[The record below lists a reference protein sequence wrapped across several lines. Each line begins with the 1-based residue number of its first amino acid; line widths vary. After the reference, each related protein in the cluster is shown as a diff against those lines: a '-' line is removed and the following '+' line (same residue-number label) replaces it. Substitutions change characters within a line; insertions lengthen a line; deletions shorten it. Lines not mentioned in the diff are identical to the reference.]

1 MQLVRHIENHED
13 FFLPN
18 SLDLYKDLQA
28 HSAGKESISSFS
40 EIEAVFP
47 ATEIQRDILNEDVQ
61 WAEVELFSGNAMSFG
76 LETVF
81 NAWTSLASHHV
92 CLRSY
97 LTTNP
102 KSGEPQVVI
111 LRRIERIRWN
121 KAGKKSRP
129 PNDSPAY
136 VSVDGT
142 RHIDGISV
150 ILHFHRALID
160 TTSLHTIKLDYALQ
174 LHGLPG
180 IESAGFATYIRYL
193 NRQREGIDASKT
205 FWSNT
210 FSGTVPLSV
219 FGEPSELNDITLT
232 RHGVSAVVTSLELG
246 KLTSLDAYMRRL
258 ASWRQT
264 FFEVVWAHVLSAHT
278 VSDEVTFGTV
288 RRDESFIGAETC
300 VGCVDQTYLVRFQ
313 VTGDHRPTFLDGIR
327 SLDAYHDEASR
338 HAFIGLNEIQHLAG
352 HRKTVESAVSYS
364 QTTNTPC
371 IAPGLS
377 RFPVVLCISDADA
390 LRVTLKCKAYI
401 PLDEVEVILKHFVAG
416 VLRAASILGL
426 ESDRPLT
433 SLDLISE
440 DEKQA
445 IISQSTSSLMAEPT
459 TIPKLFEETVASC
472 PNKIAVDFE
481 GTESLTFVEL
491 NRRSNGLARKLRLS
505 KGAIFPILMERSL
518 EMVVTILA
526 VLKSG
531 AAYTVLDPDS
541 PVQRLEQIIDDC
553 KATTVLAS
561 SKYLRLLSVTVDVQQ
576 ALSDLDNQGEESPDY
591 IFDNLDRDIAT
602 EDLCY
607 VIYTS
612 GSTGKPKGAVLTHRA
627 ATSGMGYHS
636 LRDLCRWLLFYNPS
650 FSAAQRT
657 ILGTLVHGGTVVL
670 AKKETLTGDLAGVIN
685 NLSIDALG
693 ITPSA
698 LSLIRPDDVPR
709 LRQITL
715 VGERISQ
722 ELVDTWACL
731 DTLKLRN
738 TYGLSECTQ
747 LNFGRELSNST
758 SGTLNPRV
766 VGTPTDTTGAFILE
780 PGTERLSPILVTGEL
795 CLSGPQLSEGYVNN
809 PALTERAFIDN
820 PFGPGKLYRT
830 GDRAR
835 RLADGQIEILGRIDM
850 QVKINGQKV
859 EPAEV
864 DRLLFAFNGVDATV
878 TLPIDIEGRPTLVT
892 GVVVAAGHTF
902 RSSVTAARDH
912 LKEHLPAYMLP
923 GLWLPLDEIPK
934 NSNGKVNLH
943 QLREQ
948 AKELGSVGFANLM
961 AGTEDDSVMDQ
972 IEGKLAQVWARLLDI
987 EVSSVR
993 PSHVFTDLGGSSIQA
1008 IQVVSELRNAGL
1020 TVELSDLL
1028 IDKTLR
1034 AIAAESKA
1042 FDPEG
1047 QQDLEPFALIAD
1059 QGFLSDLKQDGDVI
1073 DAYPA
1078 TPFQEAML
1086 ASINTPSDPYTYSRT
1101 WDVSHL
1107 DVGNLRQ
1114 SFDEVFRAREILRT
1128 VFVPHRR
1135 SFIQAVRSDVLL
1147 PWHESSESLEEYS
1160 SRIKD
1165 LQWDLS
1171 SPLWKAAILANRVLV
1186 VTMHHSLFDF
1196 WSHRFLYD
1204 DVAYVYNSGQPVPER
1219 PGFRNFVRYL
1229 QQGDAAASETF
1240 WSAYLEGADA
1250 VKLNHSPTAE
1260 TSRRELDLGFSLSER
1275 ASSVGFTLGTVIY
1288 AAWAIL
1294 LSRQLGSE
1302 DVTFATTISGRE
1314 VPVDGIHAIDGPTMT
1329 TVPQRVKVSPET
1341 RLGELAQNTVLGFA
1355 RLLRHSQAGMLGA
1368 LRASKL
1374 SPKAIDTLVNI
1385 LVLGSD
1391 SRQFRQPEAKE
1402 ILQMHGSRPQWASGS
1417 DTTVLA
1423 VEETTGSANTTT
1435 IRLISA
1441 MEPRRLEFLESSF
1454 VTIVNQILE
1463 QPALAVSSVAVMG
1476 DDERE
1481 FLYNTLSNR
1490 KTLHVPDAEFLHNA
1504 FERHASNS
1512 PERVAIDFNGSE
1524 QVSYAILNNLANRFA
1539 HELID
1544 RGLQPGDLVPLVLDK
1559 SVDMIVAILGVLKAG
1574 GAYVPL
1580 SPDNPTERNAFVVS
1594 DTKAKLLVLH
1604 PQYAAFGEHA
1614 REHLGVEIFVLDN
1627 YNSLSDFAIGSRDAS
1642 VAPTVATTP
1651 DSLAYLIY
1659 TSGSTG
1665 LPKGVKVPHRAAAA
1679 AVVSMAEVEGRH
1691 QGTWRTLQFANY
1703 VFDASVQDFFNT
1715 LSTGGTL
1722 CMAPTDVLLSD
1733 IAGCINR
1740 MDARQSIITPT
1751 VAKLFSPND
1760 VPRFETL
1767 IVGGELLTSD
1777 VVDVW
1782 GPRCKILNVYG
1793 PTETSMVVTTKAVEW
1808 SPEQDSRR
1816 IGNIGA
1822 PFPTVM
1828 AFIVHPDGEAL
1839 QPYGA
1844 VGELCIGGP
1853 QVTDGYMNRPDLTGA
1868 AYIDSHV
1875 LGTRIYRTGDLAR
1888 WLPGGEIECL
1898 GRKDNQVKI
1907 HGHRIELGEVE
1918 ESIRRSGLVKD
1929 TVATVAS
1936 VHGKVHLVAFC
1947 VFDEGIATVD
1957 ESGAQDPSALR
1968 STIDE
1973 LRGSLGSLA
1982 TYMVPKFVIPMSTF
1996 PKLPSRKVDRK
2007 TLKKVVD
2014 DLPHDFMAQ
2023 CVLKSSDASH
2033 EVVPVETPAE
2043 EVLQSI
2049 WADVFDVSP
2058 ERLGREASFFA
2069 LGGDSISA
2077 ISLTGHLRRAGYSLT
2092 VLDILKS
2099 PKLKDLAA
2107 SMRKIEL
2114 SSSAPKKVFEA
2125 PGIVRESLERTGLQW
2140 DEDVDYVYP
2149 CPPGQA
2155 EFLKQGSRDT
2165 QMWVLQTV
2173 RRMPADVHPD
2183 AWIEA
2188 TTKLTEAN
2196 DILRTCWLQVFP
2208 EDWVGVVLRSSQLR
2222 LERPKLDSEQEISR
2236 FIERFWE
2243 DRFEF
2248 GRPFIKYAVINH
2260 NDSSWDLVIKMDHAV
2275 YDGTLLRVFDD
2286 HFGAL
2291 LRNEPL
2297 PPRVEF
2303 RDFAQHVFQEDKN
2316 SSLEYWKM
2324 SMVGVDARDQII
2336 HGIDLASVASPKITA
2351 SLRKEIDTAD
2361 IDRTASHFG
2370 VTPSIIF
2377 QAAFSLWL
2385 AGATDSTDIR
2395 FDYLLSGRNVALPD
2409 PQSINGTLA
2418 NFLPFR
2424 TALEPKE
2431 SVTSFVSRL
2440 QDDFWAVTE
2449 NGLVGLDE
2457 IYRTAGLSRET
2468 HSNRVLFLSQ
2478 PFEPTAGDDP
2488 NGQYRWLV
2496 MAKSK
2501 VRMFQPYAL
2510 VVEVSKSLGERH
2522 VLKVMYDEGLFD
2534 AAAAEKITDDISAL
2548 AKVLMD
2554 KRTGGV
2560 LLEEL

>member
-18 SLDLYKDLQA
+18 SLEIYNDLQV
-28 HSAGKESISSFS
+28 HSPGNENISTFS
-40 EIEAVFP
+40 EIEAVYP
-47 ATEIQRDILNEDVQ
+47 ATGIQRDILNEDVQ
-61 WAEVELFSGNAMSFG
+61 WAEVELFSGNASSYG
-76 LETVF
+76 LETIF

-111 LRRIERIRWN
+111 LRRIEIIRWN

-129 PNDSPAY
+129 SNDSPAY

-193 NRQREGIDASKT
+193 NRQRESIEASKT

-210 FSGTVPLSV
+210 FSGTVPQFV
-219 FGEPSELNDITLT
+219 FEEPSKVNDTTLS
-232 RHGVSAVVTSLELG
+232 RHGVSAVVTGLELG
-246 KLTSLDAYMRRL
+246 KVASLDAYARRP

-278 VSDEVTFGTV
+278 GSDEVIFGTV

-300 VGCVDQTYLVRFQ
+300 VGCVDQTYLVRSQ
-313 VTGDHRPTFLDGIR
+313 VAGDHRPTILESTM
-327 SLDAYHDEASR
+327 SLDTYHDEAGR
-338 HAFIGLNEIQHLAG
+338 HAFIGLNEIQHLAR
-352 HRKTVESAVSYS
+352 HKKTVESAVSYS

-377 RFPVVLCISDADA
+377 RFPVVLCISDVDA
-390 LRVTLKCKAYI
+390 LRLTLKCKAYI

-416 VLRAASILGL
+416 LVRAASILSL
-426 ESDRPLT
+426 KSYRPLK
-433 SLDLISE
+433 SSDLISE

-445 IISQSTSSLMAEPT
+445 IIAQSTSSRVTEPT
-459 TIPKLFEETVASC
+459 TIPKLFEKTVASC

-481 GTESLTFVEL
+481 GKESLTFLEL
-491 NRRSNGLARKLRLS
+491 NRRSNGLAKKLQLS
-505 KGAIFPILMERSL
+505 KGTVYPILMDRSW

-541 PVQRLEQIIDDC
+541 PVHRLEQIIDDC
-553 KATTVLAS
+553 KATIVLAS
-561 SKYLRLLSVTVDVQQ
+561 SKYLGLLSVTVDVQH
-576 ALSDLDNQGEESPDY
+576 ALSELDGQGEESPD
-591 IFDNLDRDIAT
+591 IFDNLDKDIAT

-612 GSTGKPKGAVLTHRA
+612 GSTGKPKGALLTHRA

-636 LRDLCRWLLFYNPS
+636 LNDLSRWLLFYNPS

-670 AKKETLTGDLAGVIN
+670 ARKETLTGDLAGVIN

-722 ELVDTWACL
+722 ELVDTWAGL

-747 LNFGRELSNST
+747 LNFGRELSDST
-758 SGTLNPRV
+758 SGTLNAYV

-780 PGTERLSPILVTGEL
+780 PGTESLAPLLVTGEL
-795 CLSGPQLSEGYVNN
+795 CLSGPQLSEGYINN
-809 PALTERAFIDN
+809 PTLTERVFIDN

-864 DRLLFAFNGVDATV
+864 DRLLLACDDVDASV
-878 TLPIDIEGRPTLVT
+878 TLPVDIEGRLTLVT
-892 GVVVAAGHTF
+892 GVVIAPGHTF

-934 NSNGKVNLH
+934 NSNGKINLH
-943 QLREQ
+943 HLREQ
-948 AKELGSVGFANLM
+948 AKRLGSVGFANLM
-961 AGTEDDSVMDQ
+961 AGTEDNSAMGQ

-987 EVSSVR
+987 DVSSVR

-1008 IQVVSELRNAGL
+1008 IQVVSELRKAGFAI
-1020 TVELSDLL
+1020 ELSDLL
-1028 IDKTLR
+1028 VGKTLKT
-1034 AIAAESKA
+1034 IAAESRA

-1047 QQDLEPFALIAD
+1047 QQDPKPFGLITD
-1059 QGFLSDLKQDGDVI
+1059 QGLLSDLKQDGGVV

-1078 TPFQEAML
+1078 TPFQETML

-1107 DVGNLRQ
+1107 NVGKLRQ
-1114 SFDEVFRAREILRT
+1114 SFEQVFRARDILRT
-1128 VFVPHRR
+1128 VFIPHRR
-1135 SFIQAVRSDVLL
+1135 SFIQTVRSDVPL
-1147 PWHESSESLEEYS
+1147 PWHESSESLDEHS
-1160 SRIKD
+1160 SRIKI
-1165 LQWDLS
+1165 LNWELS

-1204 DVAYVYNSGQPVPER
+1204 DVAYVYNSSLPVPER
-1219 PGFRNFVRYL
+1219 PGFRNFVRHL
-1229 QQGDAAASETF
+1229 QQGDAATSETF

-1250 VKLNHSPTAE
+1250 VKLNHSPTAW

-1294 LSRQLGSE
+1294 LSRQLGTE

-1329 TVPQRVKVSPET
+1329 TVPQRVKVGPET
-1341 RLGELAQNTVLGFA
+1341 TLGELAQNTVLGFA

-1374 SPKAIDTLVNI
+1374 SPQAIDTFVNI
-1385 LVLGSD
+1385 LVLGGD
-1391 SRQFRQPEAKE
+1391 SRQSHPPETKEVFR
-1402 ILQMHGSRPQWASGS
+1402 MHGTRPQWASGS
-1417 DTTVLA
+1417 DTTVLE
-1423 VEETTGSANTTT
+1423 VEETTGSAKTTT

-1463 QPALAVSSVAVMG
+1463 QPALAVSSVAIMG
-1476 DDERE
+1476 DDERD

-1490 KTLHVPDAEFLHNA
+1490 KTLHMPDAEFLHNA

-1512 PERVAIDFNGSE
+1512 PERVAIDFNGFE
-1524 QVSYAILNNLANRFA
+1524 QVSYATLNKLANRFA

-1559 SVDMIVAILGVLKAG
+1559 SADMIVAILGVLKAG

-1604 PQYAAFGEHA
+1604 PQHAAFGEHA
-1614 REHLGVEIFVLDN
+1614 REHLGVEILILDN
-1627 YNSLSDFAIGSRDAS
+1627 YNSLSDFATESRDAS
-1642 VAPTVATTP
+1642 VAPAVATTP
-1651 DSLAYLIY
+1651 DSIAYLIY

-1733 IAGCINR
+1733 ITGCINR

-1751 VAKLFSPND
+1751 VAKLFSPDD

-1767 IVGGELLTSD
+1767 IVGGEPLTSD

-1828 AFIVHPDGEAL
+1828 AFIVHPDGEVL
-1839 QPYGA
+1839 QSYGA

-1853 QVTDGYMNRPDLTGA
+1853 QVTDGYMNRPDLTDA

-1888 WLPGGEIECL
+1888 FV
-1898 GRKDNQVKI
+1898 RVVKI

-1947 VFDEGIATVD
+1947 VFDEGIAAVH

-1968 STIDE
+1968 RTIDE

-1996 PKLPSRKVDRK
+1996 PKLASRKVDRK

-2014 DLPHDFMAQ
+2014 NLPHDFMAQ
-2023 CVLKSSDASH
+2023 CVLESSDASH

-2058 ERLGREASFFA
+2058 EQLGREASFFA

-2077 ISLTGHLRRAGYSLT
+2077 ISLTGHLRRAGYTLT

-2107 SMRKIEL
+2107 LMRKIEL
-2114 SSSAPKKVFEA
+2114 SSSAPKKVFKA
-2125 PGIVRESLERTGLQW
+2125 PGIVRESLERAGLQW
-2140 DEDVDYVYP
+2140 YEDVDYVYS

-2155 EFLKQGSRDT
+2155 EFLKQGSRDS

-2173 RRMPADVHPD
+2173 RRMPAGIHPD

-2188 TTKLTEAN
+2188 TTKLTEVN
-2196 DILRTCWLQVFP
+2196 DILRTSWLQVSH
-2208 EDWVGVVLRSSQLR
+2208 EDWVGVVLRSSQLHLQR
-2222 LERPKLDSEQEISR
+2222 LNLDAEQEISS
-2236 FIERFWE
+2236 FIEGFWE

-2248 GRPFIKYAVINH
+2248 GRPFIKYAVITH
-2260 NDSSWDLVIKMDHAV
+2260 KDSSWDLVIKMDHAV

-2297 PPRVEF
+2297 PPLVEF
-2303 RDFAQHVFQEDKN
+2303 RDFAQHVFQEDKT
-2316 SSLEYWKM
+2316 SSLGYWKK
-2324 SMVGVDARDQII
+2324 SMNGVGICDQVI
-2336 HGIDLASVASPKITA
+2336 HGVDLASVASPKITA
-2351 SLRKEIDTAD
+2351 SLRREIDTAD
-2361 IDRTASHFG
+2361 IDRTANHFG

-2385 AGATDSTDIR
+2385 AGSTDSADVR

-2409 PQSINGTLA
+2409 PQSINGTVA

-2424 TALEPKE
+2424 TALEPME
-2431 SVTSFVSRL
+2431 PVTSFLSRL

-2468 HSNRVLFLSQ
+2468 HGNRVLFLSQ
-2478 PFEPTAGDDP
+2478 PFEPTTGDDP

-2522 VLKVMYDEGLFD
+2522 VLKIMYDEGLFD
-2534 AAAAEKITDDISAL
+2534 AAAAEKIADDIVAL

-2554 KRTGGV
+2554 RRTGGV
-2560 LLEEL
+2560 LLEDL